1 MVIKVLPI
9 AQSLQRHVFEFF
21 WYSDVVWVRGGGVLG
36 IVVGE
41 VVVIGGDVGGGDW
54 EGDVEAVGSLVEG
67 VVVVRVVVLLLLG

>member
-1 MVIKVLPI
+1 MIIKILSI
-9 AQSLQRHVFEFF
+9 AQPLQCHVLEFF

-67 VVVVRVVVLLLLG
+67 VVVVRVVILLLG